1 MYNQYQYPQMPQINQ
16 YPQPMRQ
23 YGTMRQETV
32 IRVNGKGGVDAYQ
45 MMPNSSV
52 LLLDET
58 APIVWLVQTDGAGYK
73 TSQPYEI
80 KPYEQKA
87 PVDTNS
93 LEERISRLEATI
105 YAKSDVKTTEQQT
118 ATYQSDS
125 TVPTIQTADAGQG
138 PAGNRYGTIE

>member
-1 MYNQYQYPQMPQINQ
+1 MFNQYQYPQMPQINQ
-16 YPQPMRQ
+16 YPQMRQ

-73 TSQPYEI
+73 TSQAYEI

-93 LEERISRLEATI
+93 LEERIARLEATI
-105 YAKSDVKTTEQQT
+105 YAKSDVKSTEQQT
-118 ATYQSDS
+118 ATYQHDS
-125 TVPTIQTADAGQG
+125 AVPAIQAADAGQG
-138 PAGNRYGTIE
+138 SPGNRYGSIE